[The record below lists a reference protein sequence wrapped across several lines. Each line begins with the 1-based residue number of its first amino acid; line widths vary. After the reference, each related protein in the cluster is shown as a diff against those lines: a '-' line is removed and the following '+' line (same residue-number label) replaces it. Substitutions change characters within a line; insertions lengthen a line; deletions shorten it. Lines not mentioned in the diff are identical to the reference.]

1 MIYFY
6 TEANMNVEV
15 EGEDHANL
23 PPLPINEM
31 KVEKE
36 DEKDDNWGEELTHW
50 NNSENNIHED
60 NFQPQSGD
68 CLAYLTDFTQGN
80 IYCIEA
86 PKTRPCA

>member
-36 DEKDDNWGEELTHW
+36 DEKVDMMTTGT
-50 NNSENNIHED
+50 
-60 NFQPQSGD
+60 QS
-68 CLAYLTDFTQGN
+68 
-80 IYCIEA
+80 
-86 PKTRPCA
+86 